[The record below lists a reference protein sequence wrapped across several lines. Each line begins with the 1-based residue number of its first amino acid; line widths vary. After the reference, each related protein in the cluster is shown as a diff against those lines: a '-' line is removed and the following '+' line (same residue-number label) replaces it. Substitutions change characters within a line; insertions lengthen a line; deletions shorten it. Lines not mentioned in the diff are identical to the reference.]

1 MFAAKEQAYRDE
13 LQVLMKEDTKKS
25 LAGAESRNKSE
36 FPKEKWEGVKDSF
49 LKKELDECKKRN
61 TDMIKENSALRNK
74 LIEISGQNETQSKT
88 IAGLNR
94 KLEDLNSR
102 LKKNETANKPPAN
115 IANLNELR
123 MSRKKQQV
131 RNSDLV
137 NKSVEHLPKEEYKR
151 NMDETSDTIKIKKL
165 NESSI
170 SKTVGLKSTTA
181 RLIMC
186 KPSAQDTLGIA
197 EDSTDTT
204 SKRYIQS
211 TTRNTILIQKKP
223 VEVKKET
230 AWKCIHT
237 ESLSCKISSLASFD
251 QYLISSSSVIKL
263 WDINKRVNI
272 AETAVESPHI
282 LFAYDS
288 QKVLIAANEQGG
300 ELSFY
305 LLPGLELIQ
314 TIETGLSSVKALYA
328 DKNILFVGGSGDVG
342 ALQLWDVRTM
352 ARLSAK
358 EKDTGN
364 DVHSILTKKA
374 TIYYGGS
381 NKCVNRVSLDTLVIL
396 HTRIGESSFAESS
409 APWCGKRIGESQGN
423 ACKRVR
429 EVLAENVGL

>member
-1 MFAAKEQAYRDE
+1 
-13 LQVLMKEDTKKS
+13 
-25 LAGAESRNKSE
+25 
-36 FPKEKWEGVKDSF
+36 
-49 LKKELDECKKRN
+49 
-61 TDMIKENSALRNK
+61 
-74 LIEISGQNETQSKT
+74 
-88 IAGLNR
+88 
-94 KLEDLNSR
+94 
-102 LKKNETANKPPAN
+102 
-115 IANLNELR
+115 

-131 RNSDLV
+131 RTSDLV
-137 NKSVEHLPKEEYKR
+137 NKSVEHIPKEEYKR
-151 NMDETSDTIKIKKL
+151 NMDEMNDIIKVKKL

-204 SKRYIQS
+204 SKRYIQPA
-211 TTRNTILIQKKP
+211 TRNTILIQKKP
-223 VEVKKET
+223 IEVKKET

-237 ESLSCKISSLASFD
+237 ENLSHEISSLTTFD

-272 AETAVESPHI
+272 AETAIESPHV
-282 LFAYDS
+282 LLAYDS

-300 ELSFY
+300 GLSFY

-314 TIETGLSSVKALYA
+314 TIETGLNSVKALYA

-352 ARLSAK
+352 GRLSAK

-374 TIYYGGS
+374 TIYYGGT
-381 NKCVNRVSLDTLVIL
+381 NKCVNRVSLDTLVTL
-396 HTRIGESSFAESS
+396 YTSIGKGSFAESS
-409 APWCGKRIGESQGN
+409 TSRCGERIGES
-423 ACKRVR
+423 
-429 EVLAENVGL
+429 